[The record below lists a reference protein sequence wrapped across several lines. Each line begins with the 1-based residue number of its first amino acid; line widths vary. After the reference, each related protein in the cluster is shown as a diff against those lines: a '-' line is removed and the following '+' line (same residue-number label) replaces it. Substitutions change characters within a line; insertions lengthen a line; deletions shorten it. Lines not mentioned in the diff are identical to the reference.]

1 MAAEVSSD
9 RFGLVGSTL
18 AERYRVERQIAEGGF
33 AVVYRAYQ
41 LSLDRHVAIKV
52 LKTPADLDDAAR
64 AEFRGRFAAEART
77 IAKLRHPYIVDVYDT
92 GVSRMPSGEF
102 APWMALEWLDGET
115 LERDLDRRRAAGA
128 NASGRPVAEAVALL
142 RPIIEALAYAHRCGV
157 IHRDIKP
164 ANVMVVETEN
174 GPLPRML
181 DFGIAKI
188 LHPGQGEST
197 KRIGNS
203 GSPGF
208 SPDYASPEQITFSR
222 TGPFTDVHALG
233 LLLTEL
239 LTDQPPF
246 ADGPDAHLFE
256 QVMSPIRPTPKRRGR
271 DVGRLERIIAKAVA
285 LSPSGRWQD
294 AGELLEPIDAAGS
307 FRRSGATRPS
317 TALPGAARWS
327 ERRKGLTIAVS
338 GGLTILAAF
347 SLVAGT
353 LMGGPSPRL
362 APAEEMALARANHAP
377 AGGRVRRLAVGA
389 AVTNPWIIPI
399 SSPERSADG
408 ALLASCVPSTVPPR
422 RSRTPRAPAEQGG
435 AEARAGI
442 APARTCSMTI
452 NSVPWSEVWIDGAS
466 TGQHT
471 PFVDYEIACGTHRI
485 EFKRPDLQMDQTES
499 VVVRADQPFKRRFTL
514 AERHE

>member
-1 MAAEVSSD
+1 MAEAEPPSD
-9 RFGLVGSTL
+9 RFGLIGSTL
-18 AERYRVERQIAEGGF
+18 AERYRIERQIAEGGF

-41 LSLDRHVAIKV
+41 LSLDRQVAVKV
-52 LKTPADLDDAAR
+52 LKTPSDLDDAAR
-64 AEFRGRFAAEART
+64 TEFRGRFAAEART
-77 IAKLRHPYIVDVYDT
+77 IARLRHPYIVDVYDT

-115 LERDLDRRRAAGA
+115 LERDLDCRRAGGAG
-128 NASGRPVAEAVALL
+128 GRPVAEAVALV

-164 ANVMVVETEN
+164 ANVMVGQTEH

-188 LHPGQGEST
+188 LYAGQGEST

-233 LLLTEL
+233 LLLTEV

-271 DVGRLERIIAKAVA
+271 DVGRLERVIAKAVA
-285 LSPSGRWQD
+285 LSPSTRWTD
-294 AGELLEPIDAAGS
+294 AGELLEAVDAAGPFYPS
-307 FRRSGATRPS
+307 RPATEIAGARH
-317 TALPGAARWS
+317 WS
-327 ERRKGLTIAVS
+327 ERRKNLTIAVA
-338 GGLTILAAF
+338 GGLVVVAALA
-347 SLVAGT
+347 LVAGT
-353 LMGGPSPRL
+353 LGGDPSPRL
-362 APAEEMALARANHAP
+362 APAEELALAPAYQAL
-377 AGGRVRRLAVGA
+377 AGGRVRRLALGS
-389 AVTNPWIIPI
+389 AVANPWIIPI

-408 ALLASCVPSTVPPR
+408 ALLASCVPSAVPPR
-422 RSRTPRAPAEQGG
+422 RSRTPRALAEQGA

-466 TGQHT
+466 TGRHT
-471 PFVDYEIACGTHRI
+471 PFVDYEIACGTHRV

-499 VVVRADQPFKRRFTL
+499 VVVRPDQPFKQRFTL
-514 AERHE
+514 AERHP